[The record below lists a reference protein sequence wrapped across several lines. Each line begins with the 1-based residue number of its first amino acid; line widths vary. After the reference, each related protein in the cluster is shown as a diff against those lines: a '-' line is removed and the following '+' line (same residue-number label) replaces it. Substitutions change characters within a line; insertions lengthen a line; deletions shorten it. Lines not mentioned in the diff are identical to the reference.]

1 MARLATCKGCG
12 KPLQPGEKVIHNS
25 KSYCSDCYASIKR
38 YSEEYKNLIEFICMN
53 FELDKPTGIMFKQ
66 IKEFKDEFNYSYAAM
81 TYTLWYCK
89 EILNKTLDKK
99 YGMGLI
105 KYYYAEAREY
115 YEQQERLKNQVAKL
129 ENTNV
134 ITKRIK
140 QSSSK
145 KNNSVSLINLEK
157 Y

>member
-12 KPLQPGEKVIHNS
+12 KSLQPDEKHMHNS
-25 KSYCSDCYASIKR
+25 KSYCSDCYSSIKR
-38 YSEEYKNLIEFICMN
+38 YSEEYKSLIEFICVN

-66 IKEFKDEFNYSYAAM
+66 IKELKDEFNYSYAAM

-99 YGMGLI
+99 YGMALI
-105 KYYYAEAREY
+105 KYYYDEAREY

-129 ENTNV
+129 ENTTV
-134 ITKRIK
+134 ITRRIK
-140 QSSSK
+140 QSNSK